1 MEVPVLPSQVVTLS
15 TKGQLVLPRSIR
27 TSAGLHPGSTLTVT
41 LEPDGTIT
49 VRPVRGKLEAF
60 FHSLDGV
67 AFAGP
72 LDVDASVLEAV
83 ESLDYATRQR

>member
-1 MEVPVLPSQVVTLS
+1 MAHSQVVTLS

-41 LEPDGTIT
+41 LESDGTIT
-49 VRPVRGKLEAF
+49 VRPVRGKLDAF

-67 AFAGP
+67 ASPGP
-72 LDVDASVLEAV
+72 LDVDAAILETV
-83 ESLDYATRQR
+83 EGLDHASRQR

>member
-1 MEVPVLPSQVVTLS
+1 MAQSQVVTLS

-49 VRPVRGKLEAF
+49 VRPVRGDLNAF
-60 FHSLDGV
+60 FQSLDGV
-67 AFAGP
+67 AAAGP
-72 LDVDASVLEAV
+72 LDVDAAILESVEG
-83 ESLDYATRQR
+83 LDDAARQR

>member
-1 MEVPVLPSQVVTLS
+1 MTHSQVVTLS

-27 TSAGLHPGSTLTVT
+27 TSAGLHSGSTLSIT

-49 VRPVRGKLEAF
+49 IRPIRGKLDAF

-67 AFAGP
+67 ASAGP
-72 LDVDASVLEAV
+72 LDDDAAIMESVEA
-83 ESLDYATRQR
+83 LDAAARRR

>member
-1 MEVPVLPSQVVTLS
+1 MSQTQVVTLS

-27 TSAGLHPGSTLTVT
+27 TSAGLHSGSTLSVT

-67 AFAGP
+67 ATAGP
-72 LDVDASVLEAV
+72 LDDDAAILESVEG
-83 ESLDYATRQR
+83 LDNATRKR

>member
-1 MEVPVLPSQVVTLS
+1 MTHSQVVTLS

-27 TSAGLHPGSTLTVT
+27 PSAGLHSGSTLSIT

-49 VRPVRGKLEAF
+49 IRPIRGKLDAF

-67 AFAGP
+67 ASAGP
-72 LDVDASVLEAV
+72 LDDDAAIMESVEA
-83 ESLDYATRQR
+83 LDAAARRR

>member
-1 MEVPVLPSQVVTLS
+1 MNHTQMVTLS

-27 TSAGLHPGSTLTVT
+27 TSAGLHSGSTLTVT

-49 VRPVRGKLEAF
+49 VRPVRGKLDAF

-67 AFAGP
+67 ALTGP
-72 LDVDASVLEAV
+72 IDVDAAILEAV
-83 ESLDYATRQR
+83 EGLDNASRQR

>member
-1 MEVPVLPSQVVTLS
+1 MNQTQMVTLS

-27 TSAGLHPGSTLTVT
+27 TSAGLHSGSTLTVT

-49 VRPVRGKLEAF
+49 VRPVRGKLDAF

-67 AFAGP
+67 ATAGL
-72 LDVDASVLEAV
+72 LDVDAAILASVEG
-83 ESLDYATRQR
+83 LDNATRQR